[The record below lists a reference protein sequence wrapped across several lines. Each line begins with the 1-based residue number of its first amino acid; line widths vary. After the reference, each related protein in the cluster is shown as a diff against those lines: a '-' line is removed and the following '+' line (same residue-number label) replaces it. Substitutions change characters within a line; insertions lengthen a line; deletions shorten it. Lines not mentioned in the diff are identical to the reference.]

1 MRESKLLAL
10 WQAVITALA
19 VLAGSVAVPILCRPF
34 YYAHIGALHLE
45 EWGLTG
51 EEIRQV
57 YDQMLDF
64 CLGLCPDF
72 AAGVLRFS
80 DEGASHFADVGVL
93 FRLDLRVL
101 AVSLAALGVTFI
113 LCRWKKV
120 KPYCLRGHGPGFWAA
135 VGLGV
140 TFLAVGGL
148 AALDFDRAFALFHA
162 LFFPGKT
169 NWLFDWH
176 TDPIIL
182 FMPEE
187 FFRNCALLIL
197 ILLLLWCGVLIAAD
211 LAAGRYR
218 RAHGG
223 DRGTKSVGKTR
234 CQACF
239 PLSTDGKDSKK

>member
-1 MRESKLLAL
+1 M
-10 WQAVITALA
+10 
-19 VLAGSVAVPILCRPF
+19 
-34 YYAHIGALHLE
+34 
-45 EWGLTG
+45 
-51 EEIRQV
+51 
-57 YDQMLDF
+57 
-64 CLGLCPDF
+64 
-72 AAGVLRFS
+72 
-80 DEGASHFADVGVL
+80 
-93 FRLDLRVL
+93 
-101 AVSLAALGVTFI
+101 
-113 LCRWKKV
+113 
-120 KPYCLRGHGPGFWAA
+120 
-135 VGLGV
+135 GLGV
-140 TFLAVGGL
+140 TFLVVGGL

-169 NWLFDWH
+169 NWLFDWR

-218 RAHGG
+218 RVHGG

-239 PLSTDGKDSKK
+239 PLTTDTKDSKK